1 MAVNVKCYLNIKEND
16 KNLFK
21 SSVEKFCRTAKK
33 QKLQNVCRLDK
44 AIKAAHEDMMFE
56 MDDIDVLM
64 KSLKE

>member
-1 MAVNVKCYLNIKEND
+1 MAASVKYYLNIKESD

-21 SSVEKFCRTAKK
+21 SSVKKFGWTAKK

>member
-1 MAVNVKCYLNIKEND
+1 VVANVKYFLNINESD

-21 SSVEKFCRTAKK
+21 SSVKKFGWTAKK

>member
-1 MAVNVKCYLNIKEND
+1 MAANVKYYLNIKESD

-21 SSVEKFCRTAKK
+21 SSVKKFGWTAKK

>member
-1 MAVNVKCYLNIKEND
+1 MVANVKYYLNIKESD

-21 SSVEKFCRTAKK
+21 SSVKKFGWTAKK

>member
-1 MAVNVKCYLNIKEND
+1 MVANVKYFLNINESD

-21 SSVEKFCRTAKK
+21 SSVKKFGWTAKK